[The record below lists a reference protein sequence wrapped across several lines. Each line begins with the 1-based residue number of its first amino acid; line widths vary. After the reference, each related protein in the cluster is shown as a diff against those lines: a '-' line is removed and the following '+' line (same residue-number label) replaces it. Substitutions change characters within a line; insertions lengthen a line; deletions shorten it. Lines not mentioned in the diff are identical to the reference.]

1 MYLKLKKLAFILFLM
16 TSLPILSQSKDR
28 CISGDCQNG
37 KGVLVDADGN
47 KLIGSFLNGKLEGF
61 AEVEF
66 KDGDKFSGIY
76 KNGERNGKGKLVH
89 SDGKV
94 EFEGEWIASG
104 VCITGDCHSGKGTLK
119 RFIPNSDVTCEFS
132 GPFLS
137 GKINGKGKF
146 ICSDQET
153 YEGNLKDSKPHGF
166 GIQSFSN
173 GTRYEGE
180 FKEFEFDGKG
190 KLTWNTGANE
200 SYTECTFQGTFK
212 QSQKIGKGSYS
223 CNNGEKFEGLY
234 LEDKPNGKGKLI
246 YSDGSK
252 YEGEF
257 KDGFPHGNGTEY
269 DSEGKISKTGI
280 FKNGYKYFNIP
291 TFDFINKTW
300 VKPEKWLGGS
310 LEKSQ
315 VFFIQY
321 LSEPDFLGIETTD
334 GSPDFSDPHLEKTY
348 VEAKVNGFL
357 GTIILCIDKKQ
368 EPEMDKFLT
377 KPMVLIEFDGRIV
390 GYNKGESGIKR
401 ELIVNVEAIR
411 RMGHAVLSSK
421 AN

>member
-1 MYLKLKKLAFILFLM
+1 MYLKLKKAVFILFII
-16 TSLPILSQSKDR
+16 TTFPILSQSKDR

-37 KGVLVDADGN
+37 KGILMDTDGN
-47 KLIGSFLNGKLEGF
+47 KLIGTFLNGKLEGF
-61 AEVEF
+61 AEAEF

-89 SDGKV
+89 SDGMI
-94 EFEGEWIASG
+94 EF
-104 VCITGDCHSGKGTLK
+104 
-119 RFIPNSDVTCEFS
+119 
-132 GPFLS
+132 
-137 GKINGKGKF
+137 
-146 ICSDQET
+146 
-153 YEGNLKDSKPHGF
+153 
-166 GIQSFSN
+166 
-173 GTRYEGE
+173 
-180 FKEFEFDGKG
+180 
-190 KLTWNTGANE
+190 
-200 SYTECTFQGTFK
+200 
-212 QSQKIGKGSYS
+212 
-223 CNNGEKFEGLY
+223 
-234 LEDKPNGKGKLI
+234 
-246 YSDGSK
+246 
-252 YEGEF
+252 EGEF
-257 KDGFPHGNGTEY
+257 KDGFPHGNGTMY

-321 LSEPDFLGIETTD
+321 LSEPDFLGIETAD

-368 EPEMDKFLT
+368 ESEMDKFLT

-390 GYNKGESGIKR
+390 GYNKGESGINR
-401 ELIVNVEAIR
+401 ELIVNVETIR

-421 AN
+421 TN